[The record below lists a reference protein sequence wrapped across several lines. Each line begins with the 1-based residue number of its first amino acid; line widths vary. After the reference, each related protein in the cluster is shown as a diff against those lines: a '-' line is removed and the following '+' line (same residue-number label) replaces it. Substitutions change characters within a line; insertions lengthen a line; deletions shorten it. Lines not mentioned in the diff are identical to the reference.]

1 MKTDPATLIFA
12 GSITAT
18 VSGLVLLGV
27 WLQLRNAQALLWW
40 FAANIVY
47 AGGLTVL
54 AAAVSSGNPQL
65 ILAGTAIGEIA
76 APLFWIG
83 TAVFRQQQPPRAPIW
98 LAIGAWVALDA
109 AGMIVLHRPLVG
121 LAGWV
126 FWLLLAALEMW
137 RGRDERILARWP
149 LMVLFLIHAAVY
161 AGGVYDILTNDSA
174 DPFGGWF
181 GVILFEGIIYL
192 MVSAILMA
200 LICKERETQQ
210 YKRAALSDSLTGIAN
225 HGALLENA
233 ERLFARCR
241 KDGAPLSLI
250 MFDLDHFKNI
260 NDRHGHRAGDH
271 ILRAFTDTVRGL
283 LRPTDLIGRY
293 GGEEF
298 TVVLPGATIET
309 AQVIAERVRH
319 AFAEKHRQL
328 DGRPLNATVSA
339 GIAEADAEMSLEDT
353 IDAADR
359 AMYQAK
365 QMGRDRV
372 ERAGRSLSANER
384 GTVARIA

>member
-12 GSITAT
+12 GSITAS
-18 VSGLVLLGV
+18 VSGLVLLGM

-54 AAAVSSGNPQL
+54 AAAVSSGSPQL
-65 ILAGTAIGEIA
+65 ILVGTAIGEIA

-83 TAVFRQQQPPRAPIW
+83 TAVFRRQPPPRAPIW

-109 AGMIVLHRPLVG
+109 VGMIVLHRPLVG

-126 FWLLLAALEMW
+126 FWLLLAAREMW

-181 GVILFEGIIYL
+181 GVILFEGIVYL
-192 MVSAILMA
+192 MVSAVLMA
-200 LICKERETQQ
+200 LICKERETQE
-210 YKRAALSDSLTGIAN
+210 YMRAALSDSLTGIAN
-225 HGALLENA
+225 HGTLLDSA
-233 ERLFARCR
+233 RRLFARCR
-241 KDGAPLSLI
+241 KDATPFSLI
-250 MFDLDHFKNI
+250 MFDLDHFKDV
-260 NDRHGHRAGDH
+260 NDRHGHRTGDD
-271 ILRAFTDTVRGL
+271 ILRAFVETVHGL
-283 LRPTDLIGRY
+283 LRPTDLFGRY

-298 TVVLPGATIET
+298 TVVLPGATLET

-319 AFAEKHRQL
+319 AFAEQHRFL
-328 DGRPLNATVSA
+328 GGRPLNATVSA
-339 GIAEADAEMSLEDT
+339 GVAEAGATMSLEDT

-359 AMYQAK
+359 AMYRAK
-365 QMGRDRV
+365 HLGRNRV
-372 ERAGRSLSANER
+372 ERADRPPPDGGN
-384 GTVARIA
+384 TIIRIA